1 MKKIILVLTV
11 VTATFISCAMT
22 GAYSATGAGSIF
34 TSITEPVSN
43 SAAATGNK
51 KGEAC
56 NSNILGL
63 FATGDGSIIA
73 ARQNGG
79 ITKVATVDRKIL
91 NVLFLFGQTC
101 TIVTGE

>member
-1 MKKIILVLTV
+1 M
-11 VTATFISCAMT
+11 VTATFISCAFT
-22 GAYSATGAGSIF
+22 GVNSATGAGSIF
-34 TSITEPVSN
+34 TSIAEPVSN
-43 SAAATGNK
+43 SAGPTGNK
-51 KGEAC
+51 RGEAC

-63 FATGDGSIIA
+63 FSVGDGSIITA
-73 ARQNGG
+73 SQKAG